1 MTLNRNDQFK
11 SLLSLGSTYAGPD
24 DLSCQAAVKWD
35 KDNLYFY
42 ADVTDNIHFASSFQ
56 DSGASFCTVSESA
69 VSVPAIEARFDGT
82 MIFVALPSAAFSK
95 ASILL
100 I

>member
-11 SLLSLGSTYAGPD
+11 SLLSLGSTYVGPD

-42 ADVTDNIHFASSFQ
+42 ADVTDNIHFCKWLHACKLLEYGQ
-56 DSGASFCTVSESA
+56 YSA
-69 VSVPAIEARFDGT
+69 CAYI
-82 MIFVALPSAAFSK
+82 
-95 ASILL
+95 
-100 I
+100 